1 MQRLP
6 IHAQQIERCAAED
19 EGDFGFDFWEGVQR
33 LRVQIWSLDL
43 LPPDDAAVSVVR
55 A

>member
-19 EGDFGFDFWEGVQR
+19 EGDFGFDFRKGVQR
-33 LRVQIWSLDL
+33 LRMQIRALDL